1 MVEKRFKIL
10 RIIGTIWKV
19 LAWIALAGGVL
30 AAIGT
35 LVGSIFGGGVLG
47 QLGQQYGFAPG
58 ASQTFGLVGG
68 IAGFVGLLI
77 MSVVYFLILYAVGE
91 VIYLMLSIE
100 ENTRLTSQWVQARP
114 TPQAPAPAPPVYHTP
129 TPTPPPP
136 PPPMTPTPP
145 PTAPMG
151 R

>member
-10 RIIGTIWKV
+10 RVIGTIWKI
-19 LAWIALAGGVL
+19 LAWIALVGGVL
-30 AAIGT
+30 AAIGA
-35 LVGSIFGGGVLG
+35 LLGSIFGGSMLN
-47 QLGQQYGFAPG
+47 QLGQQYGYAPG

-77 MSVVYFLILYAVGE
+77 VSIVYFLVLYAVGE

-100 ENTRLTSQWVQARP
+100 ENTRLTSQWVQARAV
-114 TPQAPAPAPPVYHTP
+114 PQAPVAAPPVYR

-136 PPPMTPTPP
+136 PPPMTPMPP